1 MELLIIRHADAG
13 DANEW
18 AKTRKPDSQRPLSD
32 KGREQIKD
40 AARTL
45 VKLVPKVDLFAVSPY
60 IRALQTAELV
70 FERYTETRAREIT
83 DSLVPEAKPDAFIRW
98 LRAQGPREVVA
109 VVGHEPHLSTLATWL
124 IAGLEESRLE
134 LKKGGACLIA
144 FERFAAKKEGTLQW
158 LMGPKQLRH
167 V

>member
-18 AKTRKPDSQRPLSD
+18 TKTRKPDSQRPLSD

-40 AARTL
+40 AAKTL

-60 IRALQTAELV
+60 TRAMQTAELV
-70 FERYTETRAREIT
+70 FERYTDTRAREIT

-109 VVGHEPHLSTLATWL
+109 VVGHEPHLSMLATWL
-124 IAGLEESRLE
+124 ISGLDESRLE
-134 LKKGGACLIA
+134 LKKGGACLIS
-144 FERFAAKKEGTLQW
+144 F
-158 LMGPKQLRH
+158 
-167 V
+167 

>member
-13 DANEW
+13 DASEW

-32 KGREQIKD
+32 KGREQVKEG
-40 AARTL
+40 ARTL
-45 VKLVPKVDLFAVSPY
+45 LKLVPKIDLFAVSPY
-60 IRALQTAELV
+60 VRALQTAELV

-83 DSLVPEAKPDAFIRW
+83 DTLVPDAKPEAFVRW
-98 LRAQGPREVVA
+98 LRAQGQREVVA

-124 IAGLEESRLE
+124 ISGVEESRLE

-144 FERFAAKKEGTLQW
+144 FDRVPGRKEGTLQW
-158 LMGPKQLRH
+158 LMGPKQLRLG
-167 V
+167 